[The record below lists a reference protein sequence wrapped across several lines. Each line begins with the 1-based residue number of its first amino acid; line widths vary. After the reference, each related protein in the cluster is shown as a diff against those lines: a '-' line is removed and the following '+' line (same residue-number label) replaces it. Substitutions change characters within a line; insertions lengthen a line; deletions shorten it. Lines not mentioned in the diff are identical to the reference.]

1 MRWSY
6 FTILLSSILLL
17 EFCSPYSSNN
27 NDTLGAIKVELEL
40 ELKVDSTA
48 YYDSLFAPLQHS
60 LDTFFNKKFKYGQFN
75 GNVLFAKK
83 GRIIINKSYGFTD
96 LKNKDTLTLEHTF
109 QLASASKPFTAIA
122 ILQLYEKGLINLD
135 DSINKF
141 FPEFPYHGI
150 DIHQLLCHRSGLSQ
164 YTHFC
169 DAPDSIW
176 PNKNKTIFN
185 DDVLQIISDIVPL
198 INYPPDKKYY
208 YCNTNYLLLASII
221 EKVSGMKF
229 EDYLYQNIFQPLGM
243 NRTKVFKRDNF
254 NELIQPARGHVSS
267 KLYADNTYLNGCV
280 GDKGIYSNV
289 KELFVFDRALK
300 DNSLISE
307 ETYQLAI
314 KEHNEMFKVNQNYG
328 YGFRLLHTSSKG
340 KIVFHTGW
348 WKGFR
353 SYFIRIIESDETI
366 IILDNVKRGPFFNI
380 ENLANLLPSNIKV
393 N

>member
-1 MRWSY
+1 MKWSY
-6 FTILLSSILLL
+6 LTLLLFSISLL
-17 EFCSPYSSNN
+17 EFCTTEVSNK
-27 NDTLGAIKVELEL
+27 NDSIQAEHIAI
-40 ELKVDSTA
+40 DSTNF
-48 YYDSLFAPLQHS
+48 YDSLYAPLHCS
-60 LDTFFNKKFKYGQFN
+60 LDSIFYNKFIKRQFN
-75 GNVLFAKK
+75 GSILFAKK
-83 GRIIINKSYGFTD
+83 GRIIINKAYGFSD
-96 LKNKDTLTLEHTF
+96 LKSKDTLSLEHTF

-122 ILQLYEKGLINLD
+122 ILQLYEKGMIQLN

-176 PNKNKTIFN
+176 SDKNKTIFN
-185 DDVLQIISDIVPL
+185 KDVVRIISEIVPL

-229 EDYLYQNIFQPLGM
+229 EDYLYKNIFHPLGM
-243 NRTKVFKRDNF
+243 NSTKVFNRDNF
-254 NELIQPARGHVSS
+254 NELINPVRGHVSS
-267 KLYADNTYLNGCV
+267 NLYADNTYLNGCV

-289 KELFVFDRALK
+289 KDLFIFERALK
-300 DNSLISE
+300 NNSLISK

-314 KEHNEMFKVNQNYG
+314 KEHNEMFKENQNYG
-328 YGFRLLHTSSKG
+328 YGFRLLHTDTKG

-353 SYFIRIIESDETI
+353 SYFIRIIESDQTI
-366 IILDNVKRGPFFNI
+366 IVLDNVKRGPFLDI
-380 ENLANLLPSNIKV
+380 ESLANLI
-393 N
+393 